1 MAQRTDAPI
10 LLRLAYQAMLKSG
23 LPVDD
28 ILAQARISP
37 ALLDVQASE
46 RTPFAGQAA
55 FWKALEQFS
64 GDPHIGL
71 HLGEHLPVYRGQ
83 VLEYLISSSPT
94 FGEGLRRS
102 LAYQRLLSDAISAR
116 LVQEGDQVCL
126 ADLTDSSEQRH
137 FAEALVIG
145 VIRFFSSLTDGQFKP
160 LAVHFTHVEGAPV
173 SEYERVYG
181 CKVTL
186 GCRENRIY
194 FDQAVLGHRVWHAEP
209 SLLRLHEKMA
219 NEKMA
224 ELERLDLVGEVKR
237 AIGEM
242 LESGETSL
250 EAVAGRLGM
259 PPRRLRTELEEAG
272 TSFNHVLADYRSRLA
287 RRLLAR
293 TDESIEQIVY
303 LTGFA
308 EPSTFYRAFK
318 RWTNETPIEYR
329 KRKQEQLAAARA
341 AAKAGIELS

>member
-1 MAQRTDAPI
+1 MAERTDAPI
-10 LLRLAYQAMLKSG
+10 LLRLAYQAMLKAG
-23 LPVDD
+23 LPVDA
-28 ILAQARISP
+28 ILLQARVSP
-37 ALLDVQASE
+37 AWLDVESPE
-46 RTPFAGQAA
+46 RTPFAGQAR
-55 FWKALEQFS
+55 FWRALEDIS

-71 HLGEHLPVYRGQ
+71 HLGENLPVYRGQ

-94 FGEGLRRS
+94 FGEGLHRA
-102 LAYQRLLSDAISAR
+102 LAYQRLLSDAITSR
-116 LVQEGDQVCL
+116 LVLDGEQCYL
-126 ADLTDSSEQRH
+126 ADIADATEMRH
-137 FAEALVIG
+137 FAEALVMG
-145 VIRFFSSLTDGQFKP
+145 VIRFFGSLTDGHFKP
-160 LAVHFTHVEGAPV
+160 FSVHFTHVEGAPAE
-173 SEYERVYG
+173 EYLRVYG
-181 CKVTL
+181 CPVTL

-194 FDQAVLGHRVWHAEP
+194 FNPAVLQHQVWHAEP

-219 NEKMA
+219 NEKLA
-224 ELERLDLVGEVKR
+224 ELARLDLVGAVKR

-242 LESGETSL
+242 LESGNTTL
-250 EAVAGRLGM
+250 EAVAQRIGM
-259 PPRRLRTELEEAG
+259 PARRLRTELEEAG

-329 KRKQEQLAAARA
+329 KRKQEERA
-341 AAKAGIELS
+341 ATSI

>member
-28 ILAQARISP
+28 ILAHARISP
-37 ALLDVQASE
+37 ALLDVEASE
-46 RTPFAGQAA
+46 RTPFAGQHA
-55 FWKALEQFS
+55 FWRALEQFS

-116 LVQEGDQVCL
+116 LMVDGGQAYLVDL
-126 ADLTDSSEQRH
+126 ADSSEQRH

-145 VIRFFSSLTDGQFKP
+145 AIRFFNSLTDGHFKP
-160 LAVHFTHVEGAPV
+160 LGVHFTHTEGAPAA
-173 SEYERVYG
+173 EYERVYG
-181 CKVTL
+181 CPVTL
-186 GCRENRIY
+186 GCRENRVY
-194 FDQAVLGHRVWHAEP
+194 FEPAVLDHKVWHAEP

-219 NEKMA
+219 NEKLA
-224 ELERLDLVGEVKR
+224 ELVRLDLVGEVKR

-250 EAVAGRLGM
+250 EAVAQRLGM
-259 PPRRLRTELEEAG
+259 SARRLRTELEEAG

-329 KRKQEQLAAARA
+329 RRKQEKQPTA
-341 AAKAGIELS
+341 